1 MERTFTNFLK
11 ALRGADV
18 PVSVAD
24 TLDAMNVVQL
34 VGWEDRQMLKTSL
47 SFALAKSEDEKYA
60 FSDTFDD
67 FFRADSFRGGMD
79 DEEDERQNPAAGGNA
94 DDAESELARMLMEDD
109 QPGLALAMEQ
119 AAAAVGVENI
129 RFFTQRGLYV
139 QRVMNQMGLQQL
151 DGQISQLGREMAQPV
166 PGGGSGEG
174 GEGGEGNG
182 GQGGTRQQL
191 QDGRAYLFEQ
201 VRDFVEQQLQLHG
214 AATSKQLKED
224 RLRRSRLGNLDRRDQ
239 EEMRKIVDKIA
250 KRLVALYAR
259 KRKIK
264 DRGMLDVRQTMRK
277 NYANDGILFSLEWK
291 MRKID
296 KPKVMAVCDVSG
308 SVASVARFLLQFLYA
323 LHDVLN
329 GVRSFAFSG
338 KLIETSD
345 FFERHTAEEAVD
357 KVMNA
362 VGYMPTDYG
371 ESLSNFREGWLDAID
386 KRTTVL
392 FLGDARSNY
401 TDPRAD
407 IMKEIYERSKRV
419 IFLNPEPPPLWG
431 TGDSETKRYK
441 PYTHVMKECS
451 TLNHLERLVEDLL
464 ESANKL
470 A

>member
-24 TLDAMNVVQL
+24 TLDAMEVVKL
-34 VGWEDRQMLKTSL
+34 VGWSDRQKLKTSL
-47 SFALAKSEDEKYA
+47 SFALAKSIEEKQA
-60 FSDTFDD
+60 FDDTFED
-67 FFRADSFRGGMD
+67 FFRADSFRNQDD
-79 DEEDERQNPAAGGNA
+79 DEGERREREQGSGEGA
-94 DDAESELARMLMEDD
+94 DSELARMLMEDD
-109 QPGLALAMEQ
+109 QSGLAVSMEQ
-119 AAAAVGVENI
+119 AAVAIGVENI

-139 QRVMNQMGLQQL
+139 QRIMNEMGLQDL
-151 DGQISQLGREMAQPV
+151 DAQISELGRQPGEGM
-166 PGGGSGEG
+166 PGGGGGMPGEG
-174 GEGGEGNG
+174 GDGGGGG
-182 GQGGTRQQL
+182 GQGMRQQL
-191 QDGRAYLFEQ
+191 QEGRAYLFEQ

-214 AATSKQLKED
+214 AATSKELKED
-224 RLRRSRLGNLDRRDQ
+224 RLRRSRLGNMDRRDQ

-264 DRGMLDVRQTMRK
+264 DRGHLDVRRTMRK

-291 MRKID
+291 MRKLD
-296 KPKVMAVCDVSG
+296 KPKVIAICDVSG
-308 SVASVARFLLQFLYA
+308 SVAAVARFLLQFLYA
-323 LHDVLN
+323 LHDVLS
-329 GVRSFAFSG
+329 GIRTFAFSG

-345 FFERHTAEEAVD
+345 FFERHLVEEAVE

-362 VGYMPTDYG
+362 VGYMSTDYG
-371 ESLSNFREGWLDAID
+371 QSLSDFREGWMDIVD
-386 KRTTVL
+386 KRTTVII
-392 FLGDARSNY
+392 LGDARSNY

-407 IMKEIYERSKRV
+407 IMRELYDRSKRV

-431 TGDSETKRYK
+431 TGDSETRRYR
-441 PYTHVMKECS
+441 PYCHVMKECS

>member
-24 TLDAMNVVQL
+24 TLDALEVAKL
-34 VGWEDRQMLKTSL
+34 VGWQDRNLLKTSL
-47 SFALAKSEDEKYA
+47 SFALAKSEEEKYA

-67 FFRADSFRGGMD
+67 FFRADSFRNQED
-79 DEEDERQNPAAGGNA
+79 DENDKPQRDRSAGS
-94 DDAESELARMLMEDD
+94 DDADSALAQMLMEDD
-109 QPGLALAMEQ
+109 QANLALSMEQ
-119 AAAAVGVENI
+119 AAAAIGVENI

-139 QRVMNQMGLQQL
+139 QRIMNEMGLQEL
-151 DGQISQLGREMAQPV
+151 DSQISELGRE
-166 PGGGSGEG
+166 GGGMPGSG
-174 GEGGEGNG
+174 GEGERGG
-182 GQGGTRQQL
+182 GQGLRQQL
-191 QDGRAYLFEQ
+191 QEGRSYLFEQ

-214 AATSKQLKED
+214 QATSKELKED
-224 RLRRSRLGNLDRRDQ
+224 RLRRSRLGNLDKRDQ
-239 EEMRKIVDKIA
+239 AEMRKIVDKIA

-264 DRGMLDVRQTMRK
+264 DRGHLDVRQTMRK

-296 KPKVMAVCDVSG
+296 KPKVMAICDVSG
-308 SVASVARFLLQFLYA
+308 SVAAVARFLLQFLYA
-323 LHDVLN
+323 LHDVLS
-329 GVRSFAFSG
+329 GVRTFAFSG

-345 FFERHTAEEAVD
+345 FFERHLVDEAVD

-362 VGYMPTDYG
+362 VGYMSTDYG
-371 ESLSNFREGWLDAID
+371 QSLSDFREGWMDQID

-401 TDPRAD
+401 SDPRAD

-431 TGDSETKRYK
+431 TGDSETRRYK

>member
-24 TLDAMNVVQL
+24 TLDAMHVVEL
-34 VGWEDRQMLKTSL
+34 VGWEDRERLKTSL
-47 SFALAKSEDEKYA
+47 SFALAKSEEEKYA
-60 FSDTFDD
+60 FSDTFED
-67 FFRADSFRGGMD
+67 FFRADSFRNQE
-79 DEEDERQNPAAGGNA
+79 DEDDERQNPAAGGNA
-94 DDAESELARMLMEDD
+94 EDADSELARMLMEDD
-109 QPGLALAMEQ
+109 QSGLALSMEQ
-119 AAAAVGVENI
+119 AAAAIGVENI

-139 QRVMNQMGLQQL
+139 QRIMNEMGLQDL
-151 DGQISQLGREMAQPV
+151 DAQISELGREMQGEGM
-166 PGGGSGEG
+166 PGGGGGMPGEG
-174 GEGGEGNG
+174 DGSGG
-182 GQGGTRQQL
+182 GQGMRQQL
-191 QDGRAYLFEQ
+191 QEGRSYLFEQ

-214 AATSKQLKED
+214 AATSKELKED
-224 RLRRSRLGNLDRRDQ
+224 RLRRSRLGNMDRRDQ

-264 DRGMLDVRQTMRK
+264 DRGQLDVRRTMRK

-291 MRKID
+291 MRKLD
-296 KPKVMAVCDVSG
+296 KPKVIAICDVSG
-308 SVASVARFLLQFLYA
+308 SVAAVARFLLQFLYA
-323 LHDVLN
+323 LHDVLS
-329 GVRSFAFSG
+329 GIRTFAFSG

-345 FFERHTAEEAVD
+345 FFERHLVEEAVE

-371 ESLSNFREGWLDAID
+371 QSLSDFREGWLDIVD
-386 KRTTVL
+386 KRTTVII
-392 FLGDARSNY
+392 LGDARSNY

-407 IMKEIYERSKRV
+407 IMKELYERSKRV

-431 TGDSETKRYK
+431 TGDSETKRYR
-441 PYTHVMKECS
+441 PYCHVMKECS

-470 A
+470 V

>member
-24 TLDAMNVVQL
+24 TLDALEVAKL
-34 VGWEDRQMLKTSL
+34 VGWQDRNLLKTSL
-47 SFALAKSEDEKYA
+47 SFALAKSEEEKYA

-67 FFRADSFRGGMD
+67 FFRADSFRNQED
-79 DEEDERQNPAAGGNA
+79 DENDKPQRDRSAGS
-94 DDAESELARMLMEDD
+94 DDADSALAQMLMEDD
-109 QPGLALAMEQ
+109 QANLALSMEQ
-119 AAAAVGVENI
+119 AAAAIGVENI

-139 QRVMNQMGLQQL
+139 QRIMNEMGLQEL
-151 DGQISQLGREMAQPV
+151 DSQISELGRE
-166 PGGGSGEG
+166 GGGMPGSGGEGEG
-174 GEGGEGNG
+174 GG
-182 GQGGTRQQL
+182 GQGLRQQL
-191 QDGRAYLFEQ
+191 QEGRSYLFEQ

-214 AATSKQLKED
+214 QATSKELKED
-224 RLRRSRLGNLDRRDQ
+224 RLRRSRLGNLDKRDQ
-239 EEMRKIVDKIA
+239 AEMRKIVDKIA

-264 DRGMLDVRQTMRK
+264 DRGHLDVRQTMRK

-296 KPKVMAVCDVSG
+296 KPKVMAICDVSG
-308 SVASVARFLLQFLYA
+308 SVAAVARFLLQFLYA
-323 LHDVLN
+323 LHDVLS
-329 GVRSFAFSG
+329 GVRTFAFSG

-345 FFERHTAEEAVD
+345 FFERHLVDEAVD

-362 VGYMPTDYG
+362 VGYMSTDYG
-371 ESLSNFREGWLDAID
+371 QSLSDFREGWMDQID

-401 TDPRAD
+401 SDPRAD

-431 TGDSETKRYK
+431 TGDSETRRYK

>member
-24 TLDAMNVVQL
+24 TLDAMEVAKL

-47 SFALAKSEDEKYA
+47 SFALAKSEEEKEA

-67 FFRADSFRGGMD
+67 FFRADSFRNRED
-79 DEEDERQNPAAGGNA
+79 DEGKSRDRSAMAGDA
-94 DDAESELARMLMEDD
+94 DSALAQMLMEDD
-109 QPGLALAMEQ
+109 QTGLALSMEQ
-119 AAAAVGVENI
+119 AAAAIGVENI

-139 QRVMNQMGLQQL
+139 QRIMNEMGLQDL
-151 DGQISQLGREMAQPV
+151 DAQISQLGRE
-166 PGGGSGEG
+166 GGGGMPGSG
-174 GEGGEGNG
+174 GEGQGGG
-182 GQGGTRQQL
+182 GQGMRQQL
-191 QDGRAYLFEQ
+191 QEGRSYLFEQ

-214 AATSKQLKED
+214 QATSKQLKED
-224 RLRRSRLGNLDRRDQ
+224 RLRRSRLGNLDKRDQ

-264 DRGMLDVRQTMRK
+264 DRGHLDVRQTMRK
-277 NYANDGILFSLEWK
+277 NYANDGILFHLEWK
-291 MRKID
+291 MRKLD
-296 KPKVMAVCDVSG
+296 KPKVIVICDVSG
-308 SVASVARFLLQFLYA
+308 SVAAVARFLLQFLYA
-323 LHDVLN
+323 LHEVLS

-345 FFERHTAEEAVD
+345 FFERHLVDEAVD

-362 VGYMPTDYG
+362 VGYMSTDYG
-371 ESLSNFREGWLDAID
+371 QSLSDFREGWLDQVD
-386 KRTTVL
+386 KRTTIL
-392 FLGDARSNY
+392 ILGDARSNY
-401 TDPRAD
+401 SDPRAD
-407 IMKEIYERSKRV
+407 IMKELYERSKRV

-431 TGDSETKRYK
+431 TGDSETRRYR
-441 PYTHVMKECS
+441 PYCHVMKECS

>member
-1 MERTFTNFLK
+1 
-11 ALRGADV
+11 
-18 PVSVAD
+18 VAK
-24 TLDAMNVVQL
+24 LI
-34 VGWEDRQMLKTSL
+34 GWNDRAMLKTSL
-47 SFALAKSEDEKYA
+47 SFALAKSEEEKQA

-67 FFRADSFRGGMD
+67 FFRADSFRNRED
-79 DEEDERQNPAAGGNA
+79 DETDTKDRSGNSDGA
-94 DDAESELARMLMEDD
+94 DSALAQMLLDDD
-109 QPGLALAMEQ
+109 QAGLALGMEQ
-119 AAAAVGVENI
+119 AAAAIGVENI

-139 QRVMNQMGLQQL
+139 QRIMNEMGLQDL
-151 DGQISQLGREMAQPV
+151 DSQISELGREGAGAM
-166 PGGGSGEG
+166 PGSG
-174 GEGGEGNG
+174 GEGQGGG
-182 GQGGTRQQL
+182 GQGMRQQL
-191 QDGRAYLFEQ
+191 QEGRAYLFEQ

-214 AATSKQLKED
+214 QATSKELKED
-224 RLRRSRLGNLDRRDQ
+224 RLRRSKLGNLDKRDQ

-264 DRGMLDVRQTMRK
+264 DRGQLDVRQTMRK
-277 NYANDGILFSLEWK
+277 NYANDGILFNLEWK

-296 KPKVMAVCDVSG
+296 KPKVMVICDVSG

-323 LHDVLN
+323 LHDVLS

-345 FFERHTAEEAVD
+345 YFERHLVDDAVD

-362 VGYMPTDYG
+362 VGYMSTDYG
-371 ESLSNFREGWLDAID
+371 QSLSDFREGWLDQVD
-386 KRTTVL
+386 KRTTML
-392 FLGDARSNY
+392 ILGDARSNY
-401 TDPRAD
+401 SDPRAD
-407 IMKEIYERSKRV
+407 IMKELYERSKRV

-431 TGDSETKRYK
+431 TGDSETRRYR
-441 PYTHVMKECS
+441 PYCHVMKECS

>member
-24 TLDAMNVVQL
+24 TLDAMEVAKL
-34 VGWEDRQMLKTSL
+34 IGWEDRERLKTSL
-47 SFALAKSEDEKYA
+47 SFALAKSEEEKQA
-60 FSDTFDD
+60 FHETFDD
-67 FFRADSFRGGMD
+67 FFRADSFRNPAND
-79 DEEDERQNPAAGGNA
+79 DDGESENPAAGGNSEDA
-94 DDAESELARMLMEDD
+94 DSDLARMLMEDD
-109 QPGLALAMEQ
+109 QAGLALSMEQ
-119 AAAAVGVENI
+119 AAAAIGVENI

-139 QRVMNQMGLQQL
+139 QRVMNEMGLQDL
-151 DGQISQLGREMAQPV
+151 DAQISQLGREMAGQGM

-174 GEGGEGNG
+174 GEGSG
-182 GQGGTRQQL
+182 GQGMRQQL

-214 AATSKQLKED
+214 AATSKELKED
-224 RLRRSRLGNLDRRDQ
+224 RLRRSRLGNMDKRDQ

-264 DRGMLDVRQTMRK
+264 DRGHLDVRRTMRK

-291 MRKID
+291 MRKLD
-296 KPKVMAVCDVSG
+296 KPKVIAICDVSG
-308 SVASVARFLLQFLYA
+308 SVAAVARFLLQFLYA
-323 LHDVLN
+323 LHDVLS
-329 GVRSFAFSG
+329 GIRSFAFSG

-345 FFERHTAEEAVD
+345 FFERHLADEAVD

-371 ESLSNFREGWLDAID
+371 QSLVDFREGWLDIVD
-386 KRTTVL
+386 KRTTVMI
-392 FLGDARSNY
+392 LGDGRSNY

-407 IMKEIYERSKRV
+407 IMKELYERSKRV

-431 TGDSETKRYK
+431 TGDSETRRYR
-441 PYTHVMKECS
+441 PYCHVMKECS

>member
-24 TLDAMNVVQL
+24 TLDALEVAKL
-34 VGWEDRQMLKTSL
+34 VGWQDRALLKTSL
-47 SFALAKSEDEKYA
+47 SFALAKSEEEKYA

-67 FFRADSFRGGMD
+67 FFRADSFRNRE
-79 DEEDERQNPAAGGNA
+79 EEDADKPQRDRSAGGE
-94 DDAESELARMLMEDD
+94 DGDSPLAQMLLDDD
-109 QPGLALAMEQ
+109 QAGLALSMEQ
-119 AAAAVGVENI
+119 AAAAIGVENI

-139 QRVMNQMGLQQL
+139 QRIMNEMGLQDL
-151 DGQISQLGREMAQPV
+151 DSQIAELGRDGMGGM
-166 PGGGSGEG
+166 PGSG
-174 GEGGEGNG
+174 GEGQGGG
-182 GQGGTRQQL
+182 GQGPRQQL
-191 QDGRAYLFEQ
+191 QEGRSYLFEQ

-214 AATSKQLKED
+214 QATSKELKED
-224 RLRRSRLGNLDRRDQ
+224 RLRRSRLGNLDKRDQ

-277 NYANDGILFSLEWK
+277 NYANDGILFNLEWK

-296 KPKVMAVCDVSG
+296 KPKVMAICDVSG
-308 SVASVARFLLQFLYA
+308 SVAAVARFLLQFLYA
-323 LHDVLN
+323 LHDVLS

-345 FFERHTAEEAVD
+345 YFERHLVDDAVD

-362 VGYMPTDYG
+362 VGYMSTDYG
-371 ESLSNFREGWLDAID
+371 QSLSDFREGWLDAID
-386 KRTTVL
+386 KRTTIL
-392 FLGDARSNY
+392 ILGDARSNY
-401 TDPRAD
+401 SDPRAD
-407 IMKEIYERSKRV
+407 IMKELYERSKRV

-431 TGDSETKRYK
+431 TGDSETRRYK

>member
-24 TLDAMNVVQL
+24 TLDALEVAKL
-34 VGWEDRQMLKTSL
+34 VGWQDRERLKTSL
-47 SFALAKSEDEKYA
+47 SFALAKSEEEKHA

-67 FFRADSFRGGMD
+67 FFRADSFRNR
-79 DEEDERQNPAAGGNA
+79 EDEDSDKPDRDRSGLSS
-94 DDAESELARMLMEDD
+94 DDAESPLAEMLLEDD
-109 QPGLALAMEQ
+109 QSGLALSMEQ
-119 AAAAVGVENI
+119 AATAIGVENI

-139 QRVMNQMGLQQL
+139 QRIMNEMGLQEL
-151 DGQISQLGREMAQPV
+151 DGQISALGRM

-174 GEGGEGNG
+174 GGGEGM
-182 GQGGTRQQL
+182 RQAL
-191 QDGRAYLFEQ
+191 QEGRSYLFEQ

-214 AATSKQLKED
+214 AATSKELKED

-264 DRGMLDVRQTMRK
+264 DRGHLDVRQTMRK
-277 NYANDGILFSLEWK
+277 NYANDGILFHLEWK
-291 MRKID
+291 MRKLD
-296 KPKVMAVCDVSG
+296 KPKVMAICDVSG
-308 SVASVARFLLQFLYA
+308 SVAAVARFLLQFLYA
-323 LHDVLN
+323 LHDVLS

-345 FFERHTAEEAVD
+345 FFERHLVDEAVD

-362 VGYMPTDYG
+362 VGYMSTDYG
-371 ESLSNFREGWLDAID
+371 QSLSDFREGWMDDVD
-386 KRTTVL
+386 KRTTIL
-392 FLGDARSNY
+392 ILGDARSNY
-401 TDPRAD
+401 SDPRAD
-407 IMKEIYERSKRV
+407 IMKELYERSKRV

-431 TGDSETKRYK
+431 TGDSETRRYK

>member
-24 TLDAMNVVQL
+24 TLDAMEVAKL
-34 VGWEDRQMLKTSL
+34 VGWEDRDRLKTSL
-47 SFALAKSEDEKYA
+47 SFALAKSEEEKEA

-67 FFRADSFRGGMD
+67 FFRADSFRNRED
-79 DEEDERQNPAAGGNA
+79 DDDSGERSSAGG
-94 DDAESELARMLMEDD
+94 DGESPLAQMLMEDD
-109 QPGLALAMEQ
+109 QASLALSMEQ
-119 AAAAVGVENI
+119 AAVAIGVENI

-139 QRVMNQMGLQQL
+139 QRIMNEMGLQDL
-151 DGQISQLGREMAQPV
+151 DSQIAELGRE
-166 PGGGSGEG
+166 GGSGMPGEG
-174 GEGGEGNG
+174 GEGQGSG
-182 GQGGTRQQL
+182 GQGMRQQL
-191 QDGRAYLFEQ
+191 QEGRTYLFEQ

-214 AATSKQLKED
+214 QATSKQLKED
-224 RLRRSRLGNLDRRDQ
+224 RLRRSKLGNLDKRDQ

-264 DRGMLDVRQTMRK
+264 DRGQLDVRQTMRK
-277 NYANDGILFSLEWK
+277 NYANDGILFHLEWK
-291 MRKID
+291 MRKLD
-296 KPKVMAVCDVSG
+296 KPKVMVICDVSG
-308 SVASVARFLLQFLYA
+308 SVAAVARFLLQFLYA
-323 LHDVLN
+323 LHDVLS

-345 FFERHTAEEAVD
+345 FFERHLVDEAVD

-362 VGYMPTDYG
+362 VGYMSTDYG
-371 ESLSNFREGWLDAID
+371 QSLNDFREGWMDQVD

-392 FLGDARSNY
+392 ILGDARSNY
-401 TDPRAD
+401 SDPRAD
-407 IMKEIYERSKRV
+407 IMRELYERSKRV

-431 TGDSETKRYK
+431 TGDSETRRYR
-441 PYTHVMKECS
+441 PYCHVMKECS

>member
-24 TLDAMNVVQL
+24 TLDALEVAKL
-34 VGWEDRQMLKTSL
+34 VGWEDREKLKTSL
-47 SFALAKSEDEKYA
+47 SFALAKSEEEKMA
-60 FSDTFDD
+60 FDDTFED
-67 FFRADSFRGGMD
+67 FFRADSFRNRED
-79 DEEDERQNPAAGGNA
+79 DEDRQKRDRSASSE
-94 DDAESELARMLMEDD
+94 DAESPLAQMLLEDD
-109 QPGLALAMEQ
+109 QAGLALSMEQ
-119 AAAAVGVENI
+119 AATAIGVENI

-139 QRVMNQMGLQQL
+139 QRIMNEMGLQAL
-151 DGQISQLGREMAQPV
+151 DGQISALGRMPGSGG
-166 PGGGSGEG
+166 PPGSGGGGMRE
-174 GEGGEGNG
+174 
-182 GQGGTRQQL
+182 QL
-191 QDGRAYLFEQ
+191 QEGRAYLFEQ

-214 AATSKQLKED
+214 AATSKELKED

-264 DRGMLDVRQTMRK
+264 DRGHLDVRRTMRK

-291 MRKID
+291 MRKLD
-296 KPKVMAVCDVSG
+296 KPKVMAICDVSG

-323 LHDVLN
+323 LHDVLS
-329 GVRSFAFSG
+329 GVRTFAFSG

-345 FFERHTAEEAVD
+345 FFERHLVEDAVE

-371 ESLSNFREGWLDAID
+371 QSLSDFREGWLDQVD
-386 KRTTVL
+386 KRTTII
-392 FLGDARSNY
+392 FLGDGRSNY

-407 IMKEIYERSKRV
+407 IMRELYERSKRV

-431 TGDSETKRYK
+431 TGDSETRRYR
-441 PYTHVMKECS
+441 PYCHVMKECS

>member
-24 TLDAMNVVQL
+24 TLDALEVARL
-34 VGWEDRQMLKTSL
+34 VGWENRDLLKTSL
-47 SFALAKSEDEKYA
+47 SFALAKSEEEKQAY
-60 FSDTFDD
+60 SDTFDD
-67 FFRADSFRGGMD
+67 FFRADSFRNRDD
-79 DEEDERQNPAAGGNA
+79 DERDSRDRSAGGE
-94 DDAESELARMLMEDD
+94 DGDSPLAQMLLDDD
-109 QPGLALAMEQ
+109 QAGLSLSMEQ
-119 AAAAVGVENI
+119 AAAAIGVENI

-139 QRVMNQMGLQQL
+139 QRIMNEMGLQDL
-151 DGQISQLGREMAQPV
+151 DSQIAELGRDGMGGM
-166 PGGGSGEG
+166 PGSG
-174 GEGGEGNG
+174 GEGMGGG
-182 GQGGTRQQL
+182 GQETRQQL
-191 QDGRAYLFEQ
+191 QEGRAYLFEQ

-214 AATSKQLKED
+214 QATSKQLKED
-224 RLRRSRLGNLDRRDQ
+224 RLRRSKLGNLDKRDQ

-264 DRGMLDVRQTMRK
+264 DRGHLDVRQTMRK
-277 NYANDGILFSLEWK
+277 NYANDGILFNLEWK
-291 MRKID
+291 MRKLD
-296 KPKVMAVCDVSG
+296 KPKVMVICDVSG

-323 LHDVLN
+323 LHDVLS

-345 FFERHTAEEAVD
+345 FFERHLVDEAVD

-362 VGYMPTDYG
+362 VGYMSTDYG
-371 ESLSNFREGWLDAID
+371 QSLSDFREGWLDDVD
-386 KRTTVL
+386 KRTTML
-392 FLGDARSNY
+392 ILGDARSNY
-401 TDPRAD
+401 SDPRAD
-407 IMKEIYERSKRV
+407 IMKELYERSKRV

-431 TGDSETKRYK
+431 TGDSETRRYR
-441 PYTHVMKECS
+441 PYCHVMKECS

>member
-24 TLDAMNVVQL
+24 TLDAMEVVKL
-34 VGWEDRQMLKTSL
+34 VGWADREQLKTSL
-47 SFALAKSEDEKYA
+47 SFALAKSEEEKYA
-60 FSDTFDD
+60 FSDTFED
-67 FFRADSFRGGMD
+67 FFRADSFRNQDD
-79 DEEDERQNPAAGGNA
+79 DEEERQNPAAGGNS
-94 DDAESELARMLMEDD
+94 DDADSELAKMLMEDD
-109 QPGLALAMEQ
+109 QAGLALSMEQ
-119 AAAAVGVENI
+119 AATAIGVENI

-139 QRVMNQMGLQQL
+139 QRIMNEMGLQDL
-151 DGQISQLGREMAQPV
+151 DAQISELGRQTQGDGM
-166 PGGGSGEG
+166 PGEGDGSG
-174 GEGGEGNG
+174 G
-182 GQGGTRQQL
+182 GQGVRQQL
-191 QDGRAYLFEQ
+191 QEGRSYLFEQ

-214 AATSKQLKED
+214 AATSKELKED
-224 RLRRSRLGNLDRRDQ
+224 RLRRSRLGNMDKRDQ

-259 KRKIK
+259 KRKIR
-264 DRGMLDVRQTMRK
+264 DRGHLDVRRTMRK
-277 NYANDGILFSLEWK
+277 NYANDGIMFHLEWK
-291 MRKID
+291 MRKLD
-296 KPKVMAVCDVSG
+296 KPKVIAICDVSG
-308 SVASVARFLLQFLYA
+308 SVAAVARFLLQFLYA
-323 LHDVLN
+323 LHDVLS
-329 GVRSFAFSG
+329 GIRTFAFSG

-345 FFERHTAEEAVD
+345 FFERHLADEAVD

-371 ESLSNFREGWLDAID
+371 QSLSDFREGWLDIID
-386 KRTTVL
+386 KRTTVMI
-392 FLGDARSNY
+392 LGDGRSNY

-431 TGDSETKRYK
+431 TGDSETKRYR
-441 PYTHVMKECS
+441 PYCHVMKECS

>member
-34 VGWEDRQMLKTSL
+34 VGWRDRQLLKTSL

-67 FFRADSFRGGMD
+67 FFRADSFRNSMDD
-79 DEEDERQNPAAGGNA
+79 DEEERQNPAAGGNA
-94 DDAESELARMLMEDD
+94 DDADSELARMLMEDD
-109 QPGLALAMEQ
+109 QTGLALAMEE
-119 AAAAVGVENI
+119 ASAAVGVENI

-139 QRVMNQMGLQQL
+139 QRIMNQMGLQQL
-151 DGQISQLGREMAQPV
+151 DSQISQLGREMAQPT

-174 GEGGEGNG
+174 GEGGEGG

-191 QDGRAYLFEQ
+191 QEGRSYLFEQ

-239 EEMRKIVDKIA
+239 EAMRKIVDKIA

-264 DRGMLDVRQTMRK
+264 DRGQLDVRQTMRK

-291 MRKID
+291 MRKLD

-323 LHDVLN
+323 LHDVLS

-345 FFERHTAEEAVD
+345 FFERHTADEAVE

>member
-24 TLDAMNVVQL
+24 TLDAMEVAKL
-34 VGWEDRQMLKTSL
+34 VGWEDRDRLKTSL
-47 SFALAKSEDEKYA
+47 SFALAKSEEEKQA

-67 FFRADSFRGGMD
+67 FFRADSFRNRE
-79 DEEDERQNPAAGGNA
+79 EEDGERPQRDRSDASSEEA
-94 DDAESELARMLMEDD
+94 DSALAQMLMEDD
-109 QPGLALAMEQ
+109 QTGLALSMEQ
-119 AAAAVGVENI
+119 AAAAIGVENI

-139 QRVMNQMGLQQL
+139 QRIMNEMGLQDL
-151 DGQISQLGREMAQPV
+151 DAQISELGREGAGGM
-166 PGGGSGEG
+166 PGSG
-174 GEGGEGNG
+174 GEGMGSG
-182 GQGGTRQQL
+182 GQGMRQQL
-191 QDGRAYLFEQ
+191 QEGRAYLFEQ

-214 AATSKQLKED
+214 AATSKELKED
-224 RLRRSRLGNLDRRDQ
+224 RLRRSRLGNLDKRDQ

-264 DRGMLDVRQTMRK
+264 DRGHLDVRRTMRK

-291 MRKID
+291 MRKLD
-296 KPKVMAVCDVSG
+296 KPKVMAICDVSG

-323 LHDVLN
+323 LHDVLS

-345 FFERHTAEEAVD
+345 FFERHLVDEAVD

-362 VGYMPTDYG
+362 VGYMSTDYG
-371 ESLSNFREGWLDAID
+371 QSLSDFREGWLDQVD
-386 KRTTVL
+386 KRTTIL
-392 FLGDARSNY
+392 ILGDARSNY
-401 TDPRAD
+401 SDPRAD
-407 IMKEIYERSKRV
+407 IMKELYERSKRV

-431 TGDSETKRYK
+431 TGDSETRRYR
-441 PYTHVMKECS
+441 PYCHVMKECS

>member
-24 TLDAMNVVQL
+24 TLDALEVAKL
-34 VGWEDRQMLKTSL
+34 VGWEDRNLLKTSL
-47 SFALAKSEDEKYA
+47 SFALAKSEEEKYA
-60 FSDTFDD
+60 FSDTFED
-67 FFRADSFRGGMD
+67 FFRADSFRNQED
-79 DEEDERQNPAAGGNA
+79 DDDERQNPAGGNS
-94 DDAESELARMLMEDD
+94 DDADSELAKMLMEDD
-109 QPGLALAMEQ
+109 QTGLALSMEQ
-119 AAAAVGVENI
+119 AAAAIRVENI

-139 QRVMNQMGLQQL
+139 QRIINEMGLQEL
-151 DGQISQLGREMAQPV
+151 DSQISELGHMMQGEGM
-166 PGGGSGEG
+166 PGGGGGMPGEG
-174 GEGGEGNG
+174 DGSGG
-182 GQGGTRQQL
+182 GQGMRQQL
-191 QDGRAYLFEQ
+191 QEGRSYLFEQ
-201 VRDFVEQQLQLHG
+201 VRDFVELQLQLHG
-214 AATSKQLKED
+214 SATSKELKED

-259 KRKIK
+259 KRKIR
-264 DRGMLDVRQTMRK
+264 DRGHLDVRRTMRK
-277 NYANDGILFSLEWK
+277 NYANDGILFELEWK
-291 MRKID
+291 MCKID
-296 KPKVMAVCDVSG
+296 KPKVMAICDVSG

-323 LHDVLN
+323 LHDALS
-329 GVRSFAFSG
+329 GVRTFAFSG

-345 FFERHTAEEAVD
+345 FFERHLVDEAVN

-371 ESLSNFREGWLDAID
+371 QSLSDFREGWLDAID
-386 KRTTVL
+386 KRTTII

-431 TGDSETKRYK
+431 TGDSETRRYR

>member
-1 MERTFTNFLK
+1 
-11 ALRGADV
+11 
-18 PVSVAD
+18 
-24 TLDAMNVVQL
+24 
-34 VGWEDRQMLKTSL
+34 
-47 SFALAKSEDEKYA
+47 
-60 FSDTFDD
+60 
-67 FFRADSFRGGMD
+67 
-79 DEEDERQNPAAGGNA
+79 
-94 DDAESELARMLMEDD
+94 
-109 QPGLALAMEQ
+109 
-119 AAAAVGVENI
+119 
-129 RFFTQRGLYV
+129 
-139 QRVMNQMGLQQL
+139 MGLQDL
-151 DGQISQLGREMAQPV
+151 DSQISALGRE
-166 PGGGSGEG
+166 GGGMPGSGGEGEG
-174 GEGGEGNG
+174 GG
-182 GQGGTRQQL
+182 GQGLRQQL
-191 QDGRAYLFEQ
+191 QEGRSYLFEQ

-214 AATSKQLKED
+214 QATSKELKED
-224 RLRRSRLGNLDRRDQ
+224 RLRRSRLGNLDKRDQ
-239 EEMRKIVDKIA
+239 AEMRKIVDKIA

-264 DRGMLDVRQTMRK
+264 DRGQLDVRQTMRK

-296 KPKVMAVCDVSG
+296 KPKVMAICDVSG
-308 SVASVARFLLQFLYA
+308 SVAAVARFLLQFLYA
-323 LHDVLN
+323 LHDVLS
-329 GVRSFAFSG
+329 GVRTFAFSG

-345 FFERHTAEEAVD
+345 FFERHLVDEAVD

-362 VGYMPTDYG
+362 VGYMSTDYG
-371 ESLSNFREGWLDAID
+371 QSLSDFREGWMDQID

-401 TDPRAD
+401 SDPRAD

-431 TGDSETKRYK
+431 TGDSETRRYK

>member
-24 TLDAMNVVQL
+24 TLDALEVAKL
-34 VGWEDRQMLKTSL
+34 VGWQDRNLLKTSL
-47 SFALAKSEDEKYA
+47 SFALAKSEEEKYA

-67 FFRADSFRGGMD
+67 FFRADSFRNQED
-79 DEEDERQNPAAGGNA
+79 DENDKPQRDRSAGS
-94 DDAESELARMLMEDD
+94 DDADSALAQMLMEDD
-109 QPGLALAMEQ
+109 QANLALSMEQ
-119 AAAAVGVENI
+119 AAAAIGVENI

-139 QRVMNQMGLQQL
+139 QRIMNEMGLQEL
-151 DGQISQLGREMAQPV
+151 DSQISELGRDGMGGM
-166 PGGGSGEG
+166 PGSGGEGEG
-174 GEGGEGNG
+174 GGG
-182 GQGGTRQQL
+182 GQGLRQQL
-191 QDGRAYLFEQ
+191 QEGRSYLFEQ

-214 AATSKQLKED
+214 SATSKELKED
-224 RLRRSRLGNLDRRDQ
+224 RLRRSRLGNLDKRDQ
-239 EEMRKIVDKIA
+239 AEMRKIVDKIA

-264 DRGMLDVRQTMRK
+264 DRGHLDVRQTMRK

-296 KPKVMAVCDVSG
+296 KPKVMAICDVSG
-308 SVASVARFLLQFLYA
+308 SVAAVARFLLQFLYA
-323 LHDVLN
+323 LHDVLS
-329 GVRSFAFSG
+329 GVRTFAFSG

-345 FFERHTAEEAVD
+345 FFERHLVDEAVD

-362 VGYMPTDYG
+362 VGYMSTDYG
-371 ESLSNFREGWLDAID
+371 QSLSDFREGWMDQID

-401 TDPRAD
+401 SDPRAD

-431 TGDSETKRYK
+431 TGDSETRRYK

>member
-24 TLDAMNVVQL
+24 TLDALEVAKL
-34 VGWEDRQMLKTSL
+34 VGWEDRSLLKTSL
-47 SFALAKSEDEKYA
+47 SFALAKSEEEKHA

-67 FFRADSFRGGMD
+67 FFRADSFRNQED
-79 DEEDERQNPAAGGNA
+79 DEEGSRKNPAAGGNSAEA
-94 DDAESELARMLMEDD
+94 DSALAQMLMEDD
-109 QPGLALAMEQ
+109 QAGLALSMEQ
-119 AAAAVGVENI
+119 AAAAIGVENI

-139 QRVMNQMGLQQL
+139 QRIMNEMGLQEL
-151 DGQISQLGREMAQPV
+151 DSQISQLGREASEGGMPGS
-166 PGGGSGEG
+166 GGGMPGEG
-174 GEGGEGNG
+174 GEGSG
-182 GQGGTRQQL
+182 GQGTRKQL

-214 AATSKQLKED
+214 SATSKELKED

-264 DRGMLDVRQTMRK
+264 DRGLLDVRRTMRK

-291 MRKID
+291 MRKLD
-296 KPKVMAVCDVSG
+296 KPKVMAICDVSG

-323 LHDVLN
+323 LHDALS
-329 GVRSFAFSG
+329 GVRTFAFSG

-345 FFERHTAEEAVD
+345 FFERHLVDDAVD

-371 ESLSNFREGWLDAID
+371 QSLSDFREGWLDAID
-386 KRTTVL
+386 KRTTII

-431 TGDSETKRYK
+431 TGDSETRRYR